1 MESAMVLACLLPDLG
16 FSVGWIRLGPDTV
29 EVGVVPTSTD
39 CRCPQ
44 CGLPSDRVH
53 SHHIRTLQDVPAH
66 GRVIQLQIRLRRF
79 FCDFAGCAQETF
91 AEQVPQIMMRH
102 SRKTCQLIQAL
113 QNIALEAGG
122 EAGARLGS
130 RLSMPAS
137 PDTLLRLIRRLPA
150 PAAAGPRVLGVDD
163 WAFHR
168 GRRYGTILCD
178 LEAHR
183 PVDLLPE
190 RSSSSFAA
198 WLQQHPG
205 VQIIS
210 RDRGTEYAKGATLGA
225 PQAKQVA
232 DRWHLLHNLIEAFE
246 RGLDRHHTIIAQA
259 AGSLSPVPVSTT
271 PQVQNQAPSAPTPS
285 AEAPPLRLS
294 TRRQRLE
301 EARARRRARYEQ
313 VKTLQSQ
320 GVALLEI
327 SRQLHL
333 ARSTVQGFARA
344 EQFPERAA
352 RCGEGILSE
361 APAPDPRSPDPLEDH
376 LDYLKRRW
384 EEGCHNAMRLYRE
397 VKERGFTGLPYVV
410 KRRVAP
416 WRKPQ
421 SPASRGAA
429 WRPSGRTV
437 AWLLLKPNQKP
448 TAQQAEFLKALLQV
462 WPSLAENVAL
472 IEEFRSILCG
482 HHPEDL
488 ESWAQLT
495 AEPSILGE
503 IHRFAQTLRQD
514 WAAVLEAAS
523 EPWSN
528 GQVEG
533 QVNRLKLIKR
543 LMYGRA
549 NFDLLR
555 QRVLLA

>member
-1 MESAMVLACLLPDLG
+1 MVLACLLPDVGL
-16 FSVGWIRLGPDTV
+16 SVEWIRFGAEGV
-29 EVGVVPTSTD
+29 EIGVVPTSTN

-53 SHHIRTLQDVPAH
+53 SHYIRTLADVPAH
-66 GRVIQLQIRLRRF
+66 GRVVHLQIRLRRF
-79 FCDFAGCAQETF
+79 FCDFAGCAQGTF
-91 AEQVPQIMMRH
+91 AEQVPQAMVRH

-113 QNIALEAGG
+113 QSIALEAGG
-122 EAGARLGS
+122 EAGARLGG

-137 PDTLLRLIRRLPA
+137 PDTLLRLIRQMPI

-168 GRRYGTILCD
+168 GHRYGTILCD
-178 LEAHR
+178 LETHR

-198 WLQQHPG
+198 WLQEHPG

-246 RGLDRHHTIIAQA
+246 RGLDRNHTIIAQA
-259 AGSLSPVPVSTT
+259 AGSLSPAPASTAT
-271 PQVQNQAPSAPTPS
+271 ATEAKNQAPSIPTPPDKAPTRS
-285 AEAPPLRLS
+285 S

-313 VKTLQSQ
+313 VKTLQSR

-333 ARSTVQGFARA
+333 ARSTVRGFARA

-352 RCGEGILSE
+352 RRGEGILSE
-361 APAPDPRSPDPLEDH
+361 SPAPDPRSPDPLEDH

-397 VKERGFTGLPYVV
+397 IKERGFTGLPYVV
-410 KRRVAP
+410 KRRVAL

-421 SPASRGAA
+421 SAAGHGAA

-437 AWLLLKPNQKP
+437 AWLLLKPNQKR
-448 TAQQAEFLKALLQV
+448 TAQHAEFLKALLHV
-462 WPSLAENVAL
+462 WPALTENVAL

-482 HHPEDL
+482 HHPEEL
-488 ESWAQLT
+488 ESWVELT

-514 WAAVLEAAS
+514 WAAVLEAAR

-543 LMYGRA
+543 RMYGRA

-555 QRVLLA
+555 QRVLQA

>member
-1 MESAMVLACLLPDLG
+1 MVLARLLPDLG
-16 FSVGWIRLGPDTV
+16 LSVEWIRFGPEAV
-29 EVGVVPTSTD
+29 EIGVVPTSTA
-39 CRCPQ
+39 CCCPQ
-44 CGLPSDRVH
+44 CGLASDRVH
-53 SHHIRTLQDVPAH
+53 SHYIRTLADVPAH
-66 GRVIQLQIRLRRF
+66 GRVIHLQIRLRRF
-79 FCDFAGCAQETF
+79 FCGFAGCAQETF
-91 AEQVPQIMMRH
+91 AEQVPQVMMRH
-102 SRKTCQLIQAL
+102 SRKTCRLVQAL

-122 EAGARLGS
+122 EAGARLGG

-137 PDTLLRLIRRLPA
+137 PDTLRRLIRRLPA

-178 LEAHR
+178 LETHR

-190 RSSSSFAA
+190 RSASSFAA
-198 WLQQHPG
+198 WLQEHPG
-205 VQIIS
+205 VEIIS
-210 RDRGTEYAKGATLGA
+210 RDRGTDYAKGATLGA

-232 DRWHLLHNLIEAFE
+232 DRWHLLHNLTEAFE
-246 RGLDRHHTIIAQA
+246 RGLDRHHTLIAQA
-259 AGSLSPVPVSTT
+259 AQSLSPVPASMTT
-271 PQVQNQAPSAPTPS
+271 PVQNQAPPAPTPS
-285 AEAPPLRLS
+285 AQAPPIRSS

-333 ARSTVQGFARA
+333 ARSTVRGFARA
-344 EQFPERAA
+344 EQLPQRAA
-352 RCGEGILSE
+352 RCAEGILSE
-361 APAPDPRSPDPLEDH
+361 AEAPVRGRRSPDPLKDH

-416 WRKPQ
+416 WRKAQ
-421 SPASRGAA
+421 SATRRVAA

-437 AWLLLKPNQKP
+437 AWLLLKPNQKR

-462 WPSLAENVAL
+462 WPSLTENVAL
-472 IEEFRSILCG
+472 IEEFRSILCR

-495 AEPSILGE
+495 AEPSILRE
-503 IHRFAQTLRQD
+503 IHQFARNLRQD

-555 QRVLLA
+555 QRVLRA

>member
-1 MESAMVLACLLPDLG
+1 MESAMVLSRLLPDPGL
-16 FSVGWIRLGPDTV
+16 SVEWIRFGPDTV
-29 EVGVVPTSTD
+29 EIGVVPTSTV
-39 CRCPQ
+39 CCCPQ
-44 CGLPSDRVH
+44 CGLAFDQVH
-53 SHHIRTLQDVPAH
+53 SHYIRTLADVPAH
-66 GRVIQLQIRLRRF
+66 GRVIHLQIRLRRF
-79 FCDFAGCAQETF
+79 FCGFAGCAQETF
-91 AEQVPQIMMRH
+91 AEQVPQVMMRH
-102 SRKTCQLIQAL
+102 SRKTRRLVQAL

-122 EAGARLGS
+122 EAGARLGG

-163 WAFHR
+163 WAFYR

-198 WLQQHPG
+198 WLQGHPG
-205 VQIIS
+205 VEIIS
-210 RDRGTEYAKGATLGA
+210 RDRGTDYAKGATLGA

-246 RGLDRHHTIIAQA
+246 RGLDRRHTLIAQA
-259 AGSLSPVPVSTT
+259 AGSLSAVPASTT
-271 PQVQNQAPSAPTPS
+271 TQVKNQAPSTPTPP
-285 AEAPPLRLS
+285 AEAPPTRSS
-294 TRRQRLE
+294 TRQLRLE

-344 EQFPERAA
+344 EQFPQRAA

-361 APAPDPRSPDPLEDH
+361 APVPHPRSPDPLEDH

-397 VKERGFTGLPYVV
+397 IKERGFTGLPYVV
-410 KRRVAP
+410 KRHVAP
-416 WRKPQ
+416 WRKAQ
-421 SPASRGAA
+421 SVASRVAA
-429 WRPSGRTV
+429 WRPSARTV
-437 AWLLLKPNQKP
+437 AWLLLKPNQKR

-462 WPSLAENVAL
+462 WPSLTENVAL
-472 IEEFRSILCG
+472 IEEFRCILCR

-503 IHRFAQTLRQD
+503 IHQFARNLRQD
-514 WAAVLEAAS
+514 WAAVREAAS

-555 QRVLLA
+555 QRVLRA